1 MQKNTNEQINCYEIS
16 EDLINL
22 LNEEHPDTLPDF
34 EPSAFELGKMVGA
47 RDVINKIY
55 LLTKSDEIQ
64 NILEN
69 ADV

>member
-1 MQKNTNEQINCYEIS
+1 MQKNTNEQSNCYEIS

-22 LNEEHPDTLPDF
+22 LNEEHPDCLPDF

-47 RDVINKIY
+47 RDVISKIL
-55 LLTKSDEIQ
+55 LLTKSAEIQ